1 MRTYTV
7 DSSELTLL
15 FSGVSFCHLKQGG
28 KKEVLPELHQIL

>member
-7 DSSELTLL
+7 GSSELSLL

-28 KKEVLPELHQIL
+28 KKGGSS